1 MARVL
6 LGCLLGCLLVV
17 GILGCGDS
25 EAERRAQ
32 ALNVAQGWT
41 ETSTETVV
49 AEIVT
54 LATAGIPG
62 ASLFDT
68 LIASQ
73 IADFLEWEYSDPVEV
88 SEGIYR
94 VTTTVATGLSLD
106 LPLLGTKAYEARL
119 PFDLDVDLSTESV
132 TRWSADFDSAWVGEV
147 ELDP

>member
-1 MARVL
+1 M
-6 LGCLLGCLLVV
+6 
-17 GILGCGDS
+17 
-25 EAERRAQ
+25 
-32 ALNVAQGWT
+32 NVAQGWT

-94 VTTTVATGLSLD
+94 VTTTVQPGYRWTCRCWAPRLTRQD
-106 LPLLGTKAYEARL
+106 YPLT
-119 PFDLDVDLSTESV
+119 
-132 TRWSADFDSAWVGEV
+132 
-147 ELDP
+147 